1 MNYIATCVVSLIRG
15 VQVISVRRDRTALDT
30 QCCRNHDTMASPTGR
45 LSGKRCLVTAAA
57 QGIGRA
63 TVEAFLREDAA
74 LVVAVD
80 INAEKLK
87 ELTSDRVVRRVLD
100 VRDGEGIKALARDHP
115 DINVLFNC
123 AGIVNQSPLLE
134 TTDQEWDNSFDV
146 NVKSMFLFCRE
157 FLPKM
162 ISLGEGSIINMAS
175 VASSLRAVNSRCV
188 YGATK
193 AAIIGLTKGLAMEH
207 VRDGIRCNVVCPSPI
222 AGPNNR
228 PEHIA
233 FMGKRIGRL
242 AKPEEVA
249 NLCLYLASDESSYHT
264 GNVFVIDG
272 GFTL

>member
-1 MNYIATCVVSLIRG
+1 MWRG
-15 VQVISVRRDRTALDT
+15 RTALDT
-30 QCCRNHDTMASPTGR
+30 QCCGHHNTMASPTGR
-45 LSGKRCLVTAAA
+45 LSGKHCLVTAAA
-57 QGIGRA
+57 QGVMLVAGIGRA
-63 TVEAFLREDAA
+63 TVEAFLREGAV

-80 INAEKLK
+80 INAQKLN

-115 DINVLFNC
+115 DIDVLFNC
-123 AGIVNQSPLLE
+123 AGIVHQRPLLE
-134 TTDQEWDNSFDV
+134 TTDQEWNNSFDV

-162 ISLGEGSIINMAS
+162 ISRGGGSIINMSSA
-175 VASSLRAVNSRCV
+175 ASSLRGIDRRCV

-193 AAIIGLTKGLAMEH
+193 AAVIGLTKGLAMEH
-207 VRDGIRCNVVCPSPI
+207 VRDGIRCNVVCPSPV
-222 AGPNNR
+222 ASPSFGSRSTDPEDSDL
-228 PEHIA
+228 EHIS
-233 FMGKRIGRL
+233 FMENKRIGRL

>member
-1 MNYIATCVVSLIRG
+1 MYYVT
-15 VQVISVRRDRTALDT
+15 DRASASHRECGEAGLPLTPHH
-30 QCCRNHDTMASPTGR
+30 NTMASPTGR

-63 TVEAFLREDAA
+63 TVEAFLREGAA

-80 INAEKLK
+80 INVEKLN
-87 ELTSDRVVRRVLD
+87 ELPSDRVVRRVLD
-100 VRDGEGIKALARDHP
+100 VRDGEGIKALARDYP
-115 DINVLFNC
+115 DIDVLFNC
-123 AGIVNQSPLLE
+123 VGIVHQSPLLE
-134 TTDQEWDNSFDV
+134 TADQEWDNSFDV

-162 ISLGEGSIINMAS
+162 ISLGGGSIINMAS
-175 VASSLRAVNSRCV
+175 VASSLRAINCRCV

-207 VRDGIRCNVVCPSPI
+207 VQDGIRCNVVCPSPI
-222 AGPNNR
+222 ASPNNR
-228 PEHIA
+228 LEHII
-233 FMGKRIGRL
+233 FMGNKRIGRL
-242 AKPEEVA
+242 AKAEEVA
-249 NLCLYLASDESSYHT
+249 NLCLFLASNESSYHT